1 MRPSAALRF
10 AFGRVEGSDHR
21 RRRLVS
27 IVQGV
32 VSGLGSRMVAI
43 GVNLLSVPLTVGYLG
58 PERYGVWALIGS
70 LLAWVRLADLGI
82 GNGLTNSL
90 AAAFGADRPDDAR
103 AHVSTALAVLTAI
116 AAVLAVMLAVA
127 WPWLDWNGLL
137 GVHSDLARAEVGPAI
152 LAAFAAFLFGFP
164 LSVIGPAYNASQ
176 NGKLFNYWAMA
187 GNLAGLL
194 ALVAVTQTQGG
205 LVWLVVATSGIG
217 LLVQAMSGIWLFVRA
232 VPAMAPRLR
241 SIRRASAGALLG
253 VGVQFFLIQI
263 LALMVFEKDN
273 LMVAHYLGAERVAP
287 YSLTYSLFGLTS
299 LIQTILFRYVW
310 VAYSEA
316 IARRDIDWVRR
327 TFFMNFAFSLG
338 STAVAVVPL
347 VFIARPFIKLWAGEA
362 VVPPFDLVV
371 WMAAWSMINAFCS
384 PIACLQAAA
393 SHMKVQI
400 AYSAVSAV
408 VNVALSVYLV
418 QRWGI
423 TGVIAATV
431 ISYALFI
438 CIPALIDEV
447 LLRTALGRMASQ

>member
-1 MRPSAALRF
+1 M
-10 AFGRVEGSDHR
+10 
-21 RRRLVS
+21 
-27 IVQGV
+27 
-32 VSGLGSRMVAI
+32 
-43 GVNLLSVPLTVGYLG
+43 
-58 PERYGVWALIGS
+58 
-70 LLAWVRLADLGI
+70 
-82 GNGLTNSL
+82 
-90 AAAFGADRPDDAR
+90 
-103 AHVSTALAVLTAI
+103 
-116 AAVLAVMLAVA
+116 
-127 WPWLDWNGLL
+127 
-137 GVHSDLARAEVGPAI
+137 
-152 LAAFAAFLFGFP
+152 
-164 LSVIGPAYNASQ
+164 IGPAYNASQ

-438 CIPALIDEV
+438 CIPALFDV
-447 LLRTALGRMASQ
+447 SLLIKKLRRTA

>member
-1 MRPSAALRF
+1 
-10 AFGRVEGSDHR
+10 
-21 RRRLVS
+21 
-27 IVQGV
+27 
-32 VSGLGSRMVAI
+32 
-43 GVNLLSVPLTVGYLG
+43 
-58 PERYGVWALIGS
+58 
-70 LLAWVRLADLGI
+70 
-82 GNGLTNSL
+82 
-90 AAAFGADRPDDAR
+90 
-103 AHVSTALAVLTAI
+103 
-116 AAVLAVMLAVA
+116 
-127 WPWLDWNGLL
+127 
-137 GVHSDLARAEVGPAI
+137 
-152 LAAFAAFLFGFP
+152 
-164 LSVIGPAYNASQ
+164 VIGPAYNASQ

-253 VGVQFFLIQI
+253 VGVQFILIQI

-393 SHMKVQI
+393 SYMKVQI

-438 CIPALIDEV
+438 CIPALFDV
-447 LLRTALGRMASQ
+447 SLLIKKLRRTA